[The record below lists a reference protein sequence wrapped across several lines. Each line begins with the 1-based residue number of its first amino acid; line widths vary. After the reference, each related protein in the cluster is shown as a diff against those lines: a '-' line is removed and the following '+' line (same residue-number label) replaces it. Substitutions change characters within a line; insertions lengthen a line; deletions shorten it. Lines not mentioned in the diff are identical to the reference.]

1 MSAELALQQLLN
13 GNKRFIT
20 DKSLHPN
27 QDIKRRSE
35 LKKGQNPVALILS
48 CYDSRITPEII
59 FDQGLGDLFILR
71 TAGNVLNTHIIG
83 SIEYAVKYL
92 QIPLVMV
99 LGHEDCA
106 AIDFAMKNINTDS
119 NIDDV
124 VNTIRQNIG
133 QIDMDQENFLDIAAK
148 KNVQVV
154 IDQLKSLSPIIFRLI
169 NAKQLKIVGGYY
181 NLKSGKVDII
191 PELEKVNAY
200 N

>member
-1 MSAELALQQLLN
+1 
-13 GNKRFIT
+13 
-20 DKSLHPN
+20 
-27 QDIKRRSE
+27 
-35 LKKGQNPVALILS
+35 
-48 CYDSRITPEII
+48 
-59 FDQGLGDLFILR
+59 
-71 TAGNVLNTHIIG
+71 
-83 SIEYAVKYL
+83 
-92 QIPLVMV
+92 MV